1 MPSTGFWPGG
11 LNAIDTSA
19 NAELETAVLDARQ
32 SVESS
37 WTLSTV
43 IVLAITITVGLS
55 RWWRGVD
62 LSLYDAG
69 LCSSSRQL
77 RQPSATQYFAAVAV
91 VGCTLSSLLA
101 AVLIWTQARVSP
113 PSKRMTIHRRQRA
126 DPALG
131 GILGGRGV
139 GPNILRRVTGGDQF
153 DLAVRNES
161 ETWLRTVDSV
171 VVAGWQY
178 PMETDNR
185 RIWVQRFV
193 VVAIWTAVVL
203 LWRNYQ
209 SANDLSATGTAQQFI
224 DSVGSAWWGILA
236 FVGVY
241 LARPI
246 VLFPASVLTIVG
258 GVLFGPFVGVIAVI
272 IGANL
277 SASIAFAIG
286 RSLSAKIDDAATLD
300 TDQQSFIARWSQRMR
315 DNSFETVLLTRLL
328 FLPYDLVNYAAGALR
343 IRYVPFITATA
354 LGSLPGTISFVL
366 LGASLDRVDQG
377 LDGLNPY
384 ALVASVVIFV
394 ASLMVARTLKQ
405 RNNTLVANSATLP
418 LEQETP

>member
-1 MPSTGFWPGG
+1 M
-11 LNAIDTSA
+11 DTDISA
-19 NAELETAVLDARQ
+19 SPL
-32 SVESS
+32 
-37 WTLSTV
+37 
-43 IVLAITITVGLS
+43 LA
-55 RWWRGVD
+55 
-62 LSLYDAG
+62 DAG
-69 LCSSSRQL
+69 ID
-77 RQPSATQYFAAVAV
+77 A
-91 VGCTLSSLLA
+91 
-101 AVLIWTQARVSP
+101 
-113 PSKRMTIHRRQRA
+113 
-126 DPALG
+126 
-131 GILGGRGV
+131 
-139 GPNILRRVTGGDQF
+139 
-153 DLAVRNES
+153 
-161 ETWLRTVDSV
+161 
-171 VVAGWQY
+171 
-178 PMETDNR
+178 ETDPVNDR

-193 VVAIWTAVVL
+193 VVAIWTTAVL

-209 SANDLSATGTAQQFI
+209 SANNLSATGTAQQFI
-224 DSVGSAWWGILA
+224 DSVGSAWWGVLA

-286 RSLSAKIDDAATLD
+286 RSLSAKTDATTTLD
-300 TDQQSFIARWSQRMR
+300 IDQQSFIARWSQRMR
-315 DNSFETVLLTRLL
+315 DNSFETVLLTRFL

-394 ASLMVARTLKQ
+394 ASLIVARTLKQ
-405 RNNTLVANSATLP
+405 RNDTLVGNTATLP

>member
-1 MPSTGFWPGG
+1 
-11 LNAIDTSA
+11 
-19 NAELETAVLDARQ
+19 
-32 SVESS
+32 
-37 WTLSTV
+37 
-43 IVLAITITVGLS
+43 
-55 RWWRGVD
+55 
-62 LSLYDAG
+62 
-69 LCSSSRQL
+69 
-77 RQPSATQYFAAVAV
+77 
-91 VGCTLSSLLA
+91 
-101 AVLIWTQARVSP
+101 
-113 PSKRMTIHRRQRA
+113 
-126 DPALG
+126 
-131 GILGGRGV
+131 
-139 GPNILRRVTGGDQF
+139 
-153 DLAVRNES
+153 
-161 ETWLRTVDSV
+161 
-171 VVAGWQY
+171 
-178 PMETDNR
+178 
-185 RIWVQRFV
+185 
-193 VVAIWTAVVL
+193 
-203 LWRNYQ
+203 
-209 SANDLSATGTAQQFI
+209 
-224 DSVGSAWWGILA
+224 
-236 FVGVY
+236 
-241 LARPI
+241 
-246 VLFPASVLTIVG
+246 
-258 GVLFGPFVGVIAVI
+258 VLFGPFVGVIAVI